1 MRTNRACPFFDKEDD
16 EDDPEFVPSR
26 IVAMTEDEEAARH
39 KELVNGAD
47 YLVQADGTKMH
58 FSRKLMQVRLSRL
71 STGILC

>member
-1 MRTNRACPFFDKEDD
+1 MRTNKACPFFEKEDD
-16 EDDPEFVPSR
+16 EEEDDEVAPR

-58 FSRKLMQVRLSRL
+58 FSRKLVQVN
-71 STGILC
+71 